1 MKTFRYFLTV
11 TALAI
16 LSSCGSA
23 EKKEPCRTAEEEPI
37 STCRAIEKCQN
48 QRSSV
53 GVGVGVGIGRN
64 FGIGISQSQSTEA
77 YSRCIDRELK
87 DQEIKS
93 KTKDSGAGN
102 GKPGQEPG
110 LVQ

>member
-1 MKTFRYFLTV
+1 MRTLRFILSV
-11 TALAI
+11 SAIAI

-23 EKKEPCRTAEEEPI
+23 EKKEPCPPADVEPI
-37 STCRAIEKCQN
+37 STCRAIEKCQSR
-48 QRSSV
+48 RSSV

-64 FGIGISQSQSTEA
+64 FGIGISQSQSTEE

-87 DQEIKS
+87 DQELKAKAQS
-93 KTKDSGAGN
+93 SGAGN